1 MNPVAAAR
9 SELSSPHTIV
19 RRVPTKC
26 MKCSTK
32 LVAGHLW
39 LSRVVRVQG
48 TVIVNVCQIGTLDE
62 MVESLFTVSEKLY
75 TLNNEQ

>member
-1 MNPVAAAR
+1 MNPMASAK
-9 SELSSPHTIV
+9 SELSSPHTIM

-32 LVAGHLW
+32 LVASHLW

-48 TVIVNVCQIGTLDE
+48 TRGRGE
-62 MVESLFTVSEKLY
+62 MVEPLFTVSEKLY